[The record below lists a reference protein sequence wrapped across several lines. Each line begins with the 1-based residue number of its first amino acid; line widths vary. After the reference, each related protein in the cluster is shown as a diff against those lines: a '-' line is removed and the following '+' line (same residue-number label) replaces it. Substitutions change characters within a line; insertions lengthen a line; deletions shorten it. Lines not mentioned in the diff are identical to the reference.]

1 MEVIQRL
8 ASSVG
13 DVLDLILGEEF
24 PAPMEQTMKQYPHLF
39 VFGF

>member
-13 DVLDLILGEEF
+13 DLFGLILGEQF
-24 PAPMEQTMKQYPHLF
+24 PTPVEQIMKQYPHLF
-39 VFGF
+39 IF